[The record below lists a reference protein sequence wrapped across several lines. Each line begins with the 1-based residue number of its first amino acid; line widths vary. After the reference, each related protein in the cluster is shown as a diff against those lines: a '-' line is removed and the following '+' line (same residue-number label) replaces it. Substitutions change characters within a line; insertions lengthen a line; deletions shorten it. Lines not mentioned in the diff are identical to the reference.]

1 MRARVAS
8 RTLEGIDARIFVPYR
23 TTPTVAEDAATMMDL
38 DAYDVSASDEDRET
52 PVRGGGGAIVAS
64 MEGVDAEAVRSASAS
79 ASASPTK
86 RRVADEETAAPTR
99 VKVARAGPEGGG
111 ADDHTGAEA
120 AVPTSTVARSVEE
133 ERPMKASTSTP
144 KASTRIAETPAPP
157 RSSYKGGGEIVFKVP
172 SSRVKHSESG
182 AMASVVR
189 VGGASEPLKSVEE
202 TQASAPRVPIED
214 AGRDDA
220 VGKLSPLDEFDF
232 EDELNVSPPREEPP
246 SPGAEEDETARED
259 IARASARL
267 DELKGRVE
275 EFVLESTELLLDTI
289 TTTNDYLLLFNPKLM
304 LKLRKIKQEAVEW
317 LDRAESS
324 KTKD

>member
-1 MRARVAS
+1 
-8 RTLEGIDARIFVPYR
+8 
-23 TTPTVAEDAATMMDL
+23 MMDL
-38 DAYDVSASDEDRET
+38 DAYDVSASDEDDRE
-52 PVRGGGGAIVAS
+52 VREGGGGGGATVAS
-64 MEGVDAEAVRSASAS
+64 MEGVDAEATRSAT
-79 ASASPTK
+79 PTK
-86 RRVADEETAAPTR
+86 RRVGDAAAASAAAPTR
-99 VKVARAGPEGGG
+99 VEVERAGPEGGG
-111 ADDHTGAEA
+111 ADDRAGADA
-120 AVPTSTVARSVEE
+120 AMKTTMAAVARSVEE
-133 ERPMKASTSTP
+133 ERPMKASKPTP
-144 KASTRIAETPAPP
+144 KSSTRIVETPAPP
-157 RSSYKGGGEIVFKVP
+157 RSSYEGGGEIVFKVP
-172 SSRVKHSESG
+172 SSRAKRSESG

-189 VGGASEPLKSVEE
+189 AGGASEPVKSVEE
-202 TQASAPRVPIED
+202 TPAAAASGAPIED
-214 AGRDDA
+214 ADRDDA

-232 EDELNVSPPREEPP
+232 EDELNDISPPREEPP

-304 LKLRKIKQEAVEW
+304 LKLRKIKQEAIEW

>member
-1 MRARVAS
+1 
-8 RTLEGIDARIFVPYR
+8 
-23 TTPTVAEDAATMMDL
+23 MMDL
-38 DAYDVSASDEDRET
+38 DAYDVSASDEDREAPT
-52 PVRGGGGAIVAS
+52 GGGGGATVTS
-64 MEGVDAEAVRSASAS
+64 MEGVDAEVER
-79 ASASPTK
+79 SASPTPSPIPP
-86 RRVADEETAAPTR
+86 APTR
-99 VKVARAGPEGGG
+99 AKAERAVSEGGGGG
-111 ADDHTGAEA
+111 ADDDTA
-120 AVPTSTVARSVEE
+120 ADVALKTIVATCPVSVRRSEGRSVEE
-133 ERPMKASTSTP
+133 ERPMKASKPTP
-144 KASTRIAETPAPP
+144 KPSSTRVVETPAPP
-157 RSSYKGGGEIVFKVP
+157 RSASRGVGEIVFKVP
-172 SSRVKHSESG
+172 SSRAKQRPESG

-189 VGGASEPLKSVEE
+189 VGGASEPVKSVEE
-202 TQASAPRVPIED
+202 TPAAAAALRAPIED
-214 AGRDDA
+214 ADRDDA

-232 EDELNVSPPREEPP
+232 EDELTDVSPPREEPPP

-324 KTKD
+324 SKTSKD